1 MKEGTRYD
9 LLYDNMPWDSVDTV
23 IFDIGNI
30 LIRFMPEEF
39 LTKLFPGDAQKQRDM
54 MARVY
59 KGKYWLRFD
68 RGEMTYD
75 EAADLLEA
83 EYGGT
88 KAEYLRAL
96 RGWFDLKTPIE
107 EGFRAENKFMAE

>member
-39 LTKLFPGDAQKQRDM
+39 LTKLFPGDEKKQQDILEQ
-54 MARVY
+54 
-59 KGKYWLRFD
+59 LRHPTKFVRRFPD
-68 RGEMTYD
+68 GDVKE
-75 EAADLLEA
+75 EATDA
-83 EYGGT
+83 
-88 KAEYLRAL
+88 
-96 RGWFDLKTPIE
+96 
-107 EGFRAENKFMAE
+107 